1 MCDTIRYEIFKGDSP
16 GSPRWLEGVE
26 GLEQATNRIEELA
39 ANDPSSDYY
48 LYCNQVD
55 KLIRHLR
62 RTSPSFEVLSNN
74 VPQKKAGS
82 VEKLFRTGERQR

>member
-1 MCDTIRYEIFKGDSP
+1 MRAVRFKHTIRYEIFKGDSP
-16 GSPRWLEGVE
+16 GSPRWLEAVE

-39 ANDPSSDYY
+39 ASDPSSDYY

-62 RTSPSFEVLSNN
+62 RTSPSPDALPSDVS
-74 VPQKKAGS
+74 QKKAG
-82 VEKLFRTGERQR
+82 

>member
-1 MCDTIRYEIFKGDSP
+1 MRDTIRYEIFKGDP
-16 GSPRWLEGVE
+16 PRSPRWLASIE
-26 GLEQATNRIEELA
+26 GLAEATNHMEELA
-39 ANDPSSDYY
+39 ASDPSSDYY

-74 VPQKKAGS
+74 VPQKKAG
-82 VEKLFRTGERQR
+82 